1 MVYDDFI
8 VGSLNTKSFYH
19 DLKATFVSVSKPRI
33 VFFGG
38 ILHVFIQSKFTVKY
52 LNDISGDSKKLD
64 SRVK

>member
-1 MVYDDFI
+1 M
-8 VGSLNTKSFYH
+8 T
-19 DLKATFVSVSKPRI
+19 LKLLLYQSQNQELYFW
-33 VFFGG
+33 GG